1 MRVHLSRGMVMF
13 ETSVASIRTA
23 ESLLSISF
31 VASYGD
37 PRDNNLANSSATIT
51 TMHPL
56 FG

>member
-1 MRVHLSRGMVMF
+1 MVMF